1 MDVAGVW
8 AERIA
13 GRFTPAEAS
22 FAAEVGMAY
31 AAGGSRRAELL
42 PSHSVQPGAFGPG
55 GWAELP
61 MILQALASIGPALR
75 AFLGSPQVANALA
88 AASLLTAL
96 RQRRPAESPQGP
108 SQPAQIQPL
117 AEPVDTAPA
126 PAGNERQ
133 AVRQAFLALRERLK
147 AAGFDQVRADELAYG
162 LLEELL
168 SDTASA
174 ATFLDSLNAVPDDGA
189 ARLRKADRRISGRRK
204 DQR

>member
-13 GRFTPAEAS
+13 RRFTPAETS

-31 AAGGSRRAELL
+31 AAGGRRRAELL
-42 PSHSVQPGAFGPG
+42 PGHGVQPGAFGPG

-61 MILQALASIGPALR
+61 MILQALASIGPVLK
-75 AFLGSPQVANALA
+75 AFLGSPQVANVLA

-96 RQRRPAESPQGP
+96 RQGRPAESPQEP
-108 SQPAQIQPL
+108 RQPAQVRPP
-117 AEPVDTAPA
+117 AGPADAAPA

-174 ATFLDSLNAVPDDGA
+174 TVFLDSLTAVPDGEA
-189 ARLRKADRRISGRRK
+189 AQPRKASLRISGRRK
-204 DQR
+204 DLR

>member
-13 GRFTPAEAS
+13 RRFTPAEAS

-31 AAGGSRRAELL
+31 AAGGRRRAELL
-42 PSHSVQPGAFGPG
+42 PGHSVQPGAFGPG

-61 MILQALASIGPALR
+61 VILQALASVGPVLK
-75 AFLGSPQVANALA
+75 AFVGSPQVANVLA

-96 RQRRPAESPQGP
+96 RQGRPAESPQEPG
-108 SQPAQIQPL
+108 QPAQVRLP
-117 AEPVDTAPA
+117 AGPAGAAPA
-126 PAGNERQ
+126 PAGNERR

-174 ATFLDSLNAVPDDGA
+174 AVFLDSLTAVPDGEA
-189 ARLRKADRRISGRRK
+189 ARPRKASRRISGRRK
-204 DQR
+204 DRR

>member
-13 GRFTPAEAS
+13 RRFTPAEAS

-31 AAGGSRRAELL
+31 AAGGSERAELL
-42 PSHSVQPGAFGPG
+42 PGHSVQPGAFGPG

-61 MILQALASIGPALR
+61 MILQALASIGPALK
-75 AFLGSPQVANALA
+75 AFLGSPQMANALA

-96 RQRRPAESPQGP
+96 RQGRPAESPQEPG
-108 SQPAQIQPL
+108 QPAQVQPPAGPVD
-117 AEPVDTAPA
+117 AEPV

-147 AAGFDQVRADELAYG
+147 AAGFDQVRVGELAYG

-168 SDTASA
+168 SDTAGA
-174 ATFLDSLNAVPDDGA
+174 AMFLDSLTAVADDGA
-189 ARLRKADRRISGRRK
+189 ARPRKANRRISGRRK
-204 DQR
+204 DPR

>member
-13 GRFTPAEAS
+13 QRFTPAEAS

-61 MILQALASIGPALR
+61 MILQALASIGPALK
-75 AFLGSPQVANALA
+75 AFVGSPQVANALA

-96 RQRRPAESPQGP
+96 RQGRPAKAPQEPGQSARVQPSAGPADASP
-108 SQPAQIQPL
+108 
-117 AEPVDTAPA
+117 V
-126 PAGNERQ
+126 PAGNEQQ
-133 AVRQAFLALRERLK
+133 AVRQAFLALRERLT
-147 AAGFDQVRADELAYG
+147 AAGFDQVRADELTYG

-168 SDTASA
+168 SDAASA
-174 ATFLDSLNAVPDDGA
+174 AMFLDSLTAVQDDGA
-189 ARLRKADRRISGRRK
+189 APRKANRRIPGRRK
-204 DQR
+204 DPR

>member
-13 GRFTPAEAS
+13 RRFTPAEAS

-42 PSHSVQPGAFGPG
+42 PDHSVQPGAFGPG

-61 MILQALASIGPALR
+61 MILQALAGIGGVLK

-96 RQRRPAESPQGP
+96 RQGRPPESPQDP
-108 SQPAQIQPL
+108 RQPAEVRSS
-117 AEPVDTAPA
+117 AEPVDGAPA
-126 PAGNERQ
+126 QAGNERQ
-133 AVRQAFLALRERLK
+133 AVEQAFLALRERLK
-147 AAGFDQVRADELAYG
+147 ATGFDHVRADELAYG

-174 ATFLDSLNAVPDDGA
+174 AVFLDSLTVAPDDKA
-189 ARLRKADRRISGRRK
+189 AQSRKANRRIFGRRK
-204 DQR
+204 DLR